1 MQPTP
6 PHPALP
12 PCVRVALLALLCW
25 LQLAPPA
32 AAAPANPAA
41 ARTIDPGGPAQVLVI
56 TGTDPYLPA
65 FVAIDAAM
73 RSALA
78 QRHPRPVVWL
88 YESIDSLR
96 LAGATGPALAE
107 LLARKY
113 EGVRIDTVVLIS
125 EPAVEFYLRYRDRL
139 WPQVNTVYDWVA
151 PEFARG
157 LPPDAGMVGIPAA
170 TDFAGT
176 LRIALALQPGAR
188 RMVVVGGVSQF
199 DEGQLQ
205 AARAALG
212 TVRERL
218 EVEFLVG
225 LSPQA
230 AGARLAR
237 EGNGTI
243 VLYTSLFRDAAGQV
257 YVPRDALSTIAAA
270 SAAPIYGSFETYLG
284 HGMAAGAMD
293 SFASHGDR
301 VGDLVA
307 RALDGRL
314 AGMPIVQPPP
324 PSSCLVDG
332 RQLERF
338 GLNSRALPAGCEVRY
353 VEVPF
358 LQRYAWQT
366 AAVVLALLA
375 QSALIAALLLQRR
388 RRRAA
393 EQSLQ
398 AQRAQLL
405 HASRLAVAGELTA
418 AIAHEINQPLTAILG
433 NAEAAEMMIEA
444 GRLSNEELLQILRD
458 IRRDDLRASE
468 VIQRLRTLLA
478 GREGERRRFSLNDCV
493 ADTTTLLRAEAQ
505 RRGVALE
512 HVLDARRPEVLG
524 DAVQIQQVIIN
535 LCLNAFDASDALPPE
550 RRRVRLETSD
560 TTQGVQLSVSD
571 SGTGIPAAD
580 LPRVF
585 DSFYSTKRGGMGL
598 GLAIARS
605 IVEAHGGTIRVAPRD
620 NGAEFLVVL
629 PNSPAAESAQPSVDP
644 HAP

>member
-1 MQPTP
+1 MPRR
-6 PHPALP
+6 ALP
-12 PCVRVALLALLCW
+12 LRARVARLALLAFLCG
-25 LQLAPPA
+25 LPLAPHA
-32 AAAPANPAA
+32 AAAPAPPAR
-41 ARTIDPGGPAQVLVI
+41 ARAIDAGEPAQVLVI

-78 QRHPRPVVWL
+78 QRHPRAVVWL
-88 YESIDSLR
+88 YESLDSLR

-113 EGVRIDTVVLIS
+113 EGVRIDALVLFS
-125 EPAVEFYLRYRDRL
+125 EPAVEFHLQHRDRL
-139 WPQVNTVYDWVA
+139 WPRVSTVYDWVA
-151 PEFARG
+151 PEFARA

-188 RMVVVGGVSQF
+188 RLVLVGGASRF
-199 DEGQLQ
+199 DEGLLQ
-205 AARAALG
+205 AARTALAP
-212 TVRERL
+212 VRERL
-218 EVEFLVG
+218 QVEFLTG

-230 AGARLAR
+230 AAARLAR
-237 EGNGTI
+237 EDRDSI
-243 VLYTSLFRDAAGQV
+243 VLFTSLFRDAAGQI
-257 YVPRDALSTIAAA
+257 YVPRDALSTLVAA
-270 SAAPIYGSFETYLG
+270 SAAPVYGSFETYLG
-284 HGMAAGAMD
+284 HGLAAGAMD

-314 AGMPIVQPPP
+314 AGLPIVQPPP
-324 PSSCLVDG
+324 PSSCLADG
-332 RQLERF
+332 RQLRRF
-338 GLNSRALPAGCEVRY
+338 GLSARALPPGCDVRY
-353 VEVPF
+353 VEPPF

-366 AAVVLALLA
+366 AAVALALGA

-433 NAEAAEMMIEA
+433 NTEAAEMMVEA
-444 GRLSNEELLQILRD
+444 GRLSEEELLQILRD

-468 VIQRLRTLLA
+468 VIKRLRTLLA
-478 GREGERRRFSLNDCV
+478 GHEGERRRFSLNDCV
-493 ADTTTLLRAEAQ
+493 GDTAALLNAEAR
-505 RRGVALE
+505 RRGVTLE
-512 HVLDARRPEVLG
+512 QGLEARRPEVLA

-535 LCLNAFDASDALPPE
+535 LCLNAFDASDTLPAP
-550 RRRVRLETSD
+550 RRRVRLTTAD
-560 TTQGVQLSVSD
+560 TAEGVQLGVRD
-571 SGTGIPAAD
+571 AGTGIPVAD

-585 DSFYSTKRGGMGL
+585 DSFYSTKHGGMGL

-605 IVEAHGGTIRVAPRD
+605 IVEAHGGTIRVTRHD
-620 NGAEFLVVL
+620 EGVEFLVVL
-629 PNSPAAESAQPSVDP
+629 PHPPATAGAPPAAEP